1 MKTYKDFKTRTDFIK
16 YLDLY
21 KPGTNPDFVEIDQ
34 IDPIKYTSELEQI
47 LKNIDVIKNTW
58 NNQSVHAIEQSVA
71 KSGQKQLDI
80 MQGQKTEKLHAG
92 YKSNQAMFRVSNC
105 NGDSYFQEF
114 AQHIGLQNSLARYHV
129 QFPGE
134 VTAWHTDIFS
144 PSHEFLQLSTDKAGN
159 EIDDNDVGKD
169 KNIRRIIIAL
179 QDWDWGHFLVFGHS
193 PWQNWR
199 AGQVIYWEY
208 GVPHGSANMGYTPR
222 ISVSITGQASAKFVE
237 RYKNATK
244 Q

>member
-1 MKTYKDFKTRTDFIK
+1 MKTYKDFETRIEFIR

-21 KPGTNPDFVEIDQ
+21 KPEINPDFVKIDQ
-34 IDPIKYTSELEQI
+34 IDPTKYASDLEQI
-47 LKNIDVIKNTW
+47 LKNIDVVKDTW
-58 NNQSVHAIEQSVA
+58 NNQSAYAIEQSVA
-71 KSGQKQLDI
+71 KIGSKQLDI
-80 MQGQKTEKLHAG
+80 MQGQKIEKLRAG

-105 NGDSYFQEF
+105 SSDSYFQEF
-114 AQHIGLQNSLARYHV
+114 AQHIGLENSLARYHV

-144 PSHEFLQLSTDKAGN
+144 PSHEFLKSYPN
-159 EIDDNDVGKD
+159 ETEEDVGKD

-193 PWQNWR
+193 PWQNWQ

-222 ISVSITGQASAKFVE
+222 ISVSITGQASAKFSE
-237 RYKNATK
+237 KCKNATR